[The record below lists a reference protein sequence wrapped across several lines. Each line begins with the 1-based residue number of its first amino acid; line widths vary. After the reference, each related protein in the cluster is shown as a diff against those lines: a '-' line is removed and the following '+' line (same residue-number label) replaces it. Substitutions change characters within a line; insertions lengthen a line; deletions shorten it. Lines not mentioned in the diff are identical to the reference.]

1 MLENGYKGMKPFIW
15 LSSCWLFIKSSVL
28 DNIISFSL
36 SVLLVVNKYG
46 LYSPVVLLRQI
57 LVVTLGFQFG
67 KEMSKFRVVKMLG
80 YLEKKA

>member
-1 MLENGYKGMKPFIW
+1 MTIKLLVF
-15 LSSCWLFIKSSVL
+15 LKSSVL